1 MDAVKTLVEVAAD
14 ELAAAVAVVP
24 TDLAVYTSTT
34 KSVLDTAIALPE
46 STTAQKNT
54 KASAIK
60 SAVAGLILQSV
71 ADANAADAFRAAH
84 SEILRLRVSTIS
96 TSNTGI
102 LVVALGAFEA
112 LSSQVKAYL
121 SQERLLL
128 SSLLVRVQALEA
140 AETKAIDDLLA
151 ALEAAEQARIAAE
164 KKAADDLLAAQQAA
178 EDARIAAE
186 KKAADDLLA
195 SQAAEA
201 ARLAAAKKAADDL
214 LAAQAA
220 EAARLAALTTV
231 AEDARRA
238 AARAAA
244 SQPAPA
250 PLALPTSTTT
260 APSET
265 VTTTKVLNSMVT
277 TQGNVSTTTGVVK
290 FDTTSSKLD
299 EADKKVLRDLVKA
312 VMSKTTSKSKVTL
325 EFTGWSQTSMVGEK
339 ADTLSAARALAA
351 LEYVKSLG
359 MTNAAIK
366 IVPAEKTKAKAS
378 TTSAATI
385 SAKWTNPKK

>member
-1 MDAVKTLVEVAAD
+1 MLRVGSWQANKPEAA
-14 ELAAAVAVVP
+14 ELIDRV
-24 TDLAVYTSTT
+24 
-34 KSVLDTAIALPE
+34 IQ

-84 SEILRLRVSTIS
+84 SEILRLSVSTIS
-96 TSNTGI
+96 TSNTRI

-112 LSSQVKAYL
+112 LSNQVKAYL
-121 SQERLLL
+121 SRERFLL
-128 SSLLVRVQALEA
+128 SSLLARVQALEA
-140 AETKAIDDLLA
+140 AETMAIDDLLA

-164 KKAADDLLAAQQAA
+164 KKAADDLLAAQQAE

-195 SQAAEA
+195 
-201 ARLAAAKKAADDL
+201 
-214 LAAQAA
+214 AQAA
-220 EAARLAALTTV
+220 EAARVARLASAS
-231 AEDARRA
+231 DDPRRA
-238 AARAAA
+238 AASAAA

-250 PLALPTSTTT
+250 PLALPTGTTT
-260 APSET
+260 AEPKT
-265 VTTTKVLNSMVT
+265 VTTTKVLDSIIT

-299 EADKKVLRDLVKA
+299 EADKKALRDMVNA

-325 EFTGWSQTSMVGEK
+325 EFTGWAQSSMVGEK
-339 ADTLSAARALAA
+339 ADALSAARAKAA
-351 LEYVKSLG
+351 LDYVKSLG
-359 MTNAAIK
+359 MKNASIK
-366 IVPAEKTKAKAS
+366 IVPAAKSKTKAS
-378 TTSAATI
+378 TASAATI
-385 SAKWTNPKK
+385 NVKWTNPKK